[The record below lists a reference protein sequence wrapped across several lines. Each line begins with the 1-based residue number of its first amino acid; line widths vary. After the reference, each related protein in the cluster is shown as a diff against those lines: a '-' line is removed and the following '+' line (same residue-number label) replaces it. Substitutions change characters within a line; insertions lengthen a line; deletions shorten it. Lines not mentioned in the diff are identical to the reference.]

1 MKLYLDEHIQPLLSH
16 VLTSRGIDCLTT
28 QAAGNLGRS
37 DEEQLAFAT
46 SQKRVIIT
54 FDRKDF
60 LSLAQ
65 QWAADNRPH
74 AGIVLAKPC
83 SLSELLVCCCVLSLS
98 IRTRTSPIK
107 PYGFRTTRCQEVSKE
122 VRSPLLSFVVSMR
135 QKHGSRASH
144 IDR

>member
-83 SLSELLVCCCVLSLS
+83 SLSELLRLLLRL
-98 IRTRTSPIK
+98 IAQHQNTNLTNQTLWLQNYKMPR
-107 PYGFRTTRCQEVSKE
+107 GF
-122 VRSPLLSFVVSMR
+122 
-135 QKHGSRASH
+135 
-144 IDR
+144 